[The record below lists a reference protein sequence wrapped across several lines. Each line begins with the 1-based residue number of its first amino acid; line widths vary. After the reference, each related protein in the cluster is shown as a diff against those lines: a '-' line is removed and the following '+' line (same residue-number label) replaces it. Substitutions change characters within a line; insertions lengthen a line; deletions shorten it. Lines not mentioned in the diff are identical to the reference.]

1 MFNSKSRSAENQTP
15 PSATIIGAGTV
26 ITGNI
31 ESEGDIRLDGV
42 IKGNII
48 SRAKVIIGAE
58 AVIEGDIWGL
68 NAEIHGRV
76 EGRIFVNDIL
86 NLRGKAEV
94 FGDIQ
99 AGKLLVEPTASFNG
113 QCRMGANIVE
123 LTTDLALA
131 VNE

>member
-1 MFNSKSRSAENQTP
+1 MFNSKSRSAENQAP

-26 ITGNI
+26 ISGNI
-31 ESEGDIRLDGV
+31 ESQGDIRVDGI

-48 SRAKVIIGAE
+48 SKAKVIIGAE
-58 AVIEGDIWGL
+58 AVIEGDISGIQ
-68 NAEIHGRV
+68 AEIHGRI

-86 NLRGKAEV
+86 HLRGKAEV
-94 FGDIQ
+94 NGDIQ
-99 AGKLLVEPTASFNG
+99 AGKLLVEPTACFNG

-123 LTTDLALA
+123 LNTELGLA